1 MKLLDLQA
9 KQCTLR
15 PHPIFSWLAAIPA
28 KRIVQ
33 KVLLVILSAA
43 FAVVVG
49 PLVLLTIL
57 HASSLLIQIV
67 VELCQTCFSVFCILG
82 M

>member
-1 MKLLDLQA
+1 MNLLDLQA

-15 PHPIFSWLAAIPA
+15 PDPIFSWLAAIPA
-28 KRIVQ
+28 NRIVQ
-33 KVLLVILSAA
+33 RVLLVTLSAA

-49 PLVLLTIL
+49 PLVLPTIL

-67 VELCQTCFSVFCILG
+67 VELCQTCFSVFCTLG